1 MLKSPGK
8 KFEIAHVRDSESRLY
23 ILGSFSGG
31 SFIEGDRLFIYSV
44 GMHLFM

>member
-8 KFEIAHVRDSESRLY
+8 KFEIAHVRDSENRLY
-23 ILGSFSGG
+23 ILGFLSGG
-31 SFIEGDRLFIYSV
+31 SFIEGDRLFSYSV